1 MSNLSSSS
9 RCPFKYPTEHMKN
22 DNKCMTFRDFMQQQ
36 QIKEEQKL
44 QCTGQFSTL
53 QISPLMS
60 KKQRWEKQLSTL
72 LHQEPQNQFII
83 KHGSQSQVTINEFGN
98 KLKLLRNHEQLPT
111 QTLYHLPMISDSQ
124 ICDIVLP
131 NTPVHFKFIPFQH
144 KIRNP
149 NSNSLRNVHEQL
161 QQLRR
166 SQAQQQHRELKQ
178 QPKTQTE
185 IISKFF
191 ETKFQKIIKTQ
202 IKQYGSNELLDQ
214 HSESLFCRVIQDRQL
229 KNKYLGKHLKYL
241 KDIYKSILGI
251 GYTQEILLD
260 PFRMRSIHAT
270 LFIKKEQ
277 FIRFKYLFINQYME
291 METPVELLFKGCYK
305 LENFK
310 PLILNQRSDFEI
322 FGGEYGI
329 NEVAKNM
336 YEKIFKDYTLSP
348 YFKAIELEEQ
358 AIKFAKLFA
367 QLIDHTESPNYTL
380 EVLRERHVKY
390 KLTHVQLAN
399 FKFYLSTALQKLGI
413 GYKHIRILLRKMD
426 TYKFA
431 ILNKPSLQ
439 ECINNAPGGYRE
451 FIENF
456 VRLCSSEPILY
467 DLVQKRG
474 KQRFT
479 AHCENVFHY
488 FFRDNVKS
496 ITDDDIESIHKNKTI
511 ISEKVYRKFKE
522 KAMQSVSKVTNDPI
536 LLSDFEEDWEEITPI
551 LMNKPKKTTIKL
563 LGGQT
568 VVNRIASKL
577 ENEIMQRP
585 LLYKVFE
592 DNESQVGPN
601 LKCKLNLILY
611 GLHFYKRTD
620 IEVLHKRLH
629 IREQP
634 YFEFQQA
641 MRSVMYDEPSK
652 LQWVLDVIDDYKKHI
667 VFD

>member
-1 MSNLSSSS
+1 MHNLSTSP
-9 RCPFKYPTEHMKN
+9 RCPIKFPTEHMKQ
-22 DNKCMTFRDFMQQQ
+22 DSKSMAFRDFIQMQQTKDDMRFQ
-36 QIKEEQKL
+36 NTRRL
-44 QCTGQFSTL
+44 
-53 QISPLMS
+53 SPLQGSPINS
-60 KKQRWEKQLSTL
+60 KKERWEKQLNTL
-72 LHQEPQNQFII
+72 LRSDQQNELVI
-83 KHGSQSQVTINEFGN
+83 KHSSQCQIALKDFVNKAKNFRSQQQSPAKTAY
-98 KLKLLRNHEQLPT
+98 QLP
-111 QTLYHLPMISDSQ
+111 LIGDSQ
-124 ICDIVLP
+124 DIILP
-131 NTPVHFKFIPFQH
+131 NSPVHFKFTPISTKTKVSSFAG
-144 KIRNP
+144 
-149 NSNSLRNVHEQL
+149 LRNVQDQLEQL
-161 QQLRR
+161 RKPKIH
-166 SQAQQQHRELKQ
+166 SHHRELKQ
-178 QPKTQTE
+178 QPMTQTE

-191 ETKFQKIIKTQ
+191 ETKFQRIIKTQ
-202 IKQYGSNELLDQ
+202 IKQYGCNELLDQ
-214 HSESLFCRVIQDRQL
+214 HSETLYSRIIQDRQL
-229 KNKYLGKHLKYL
+229 KVKFQGKSLKYL

-260 PFRMRSIHAT
+260 PFRMRSIHAP

-277 FIRFKYLFINQYME
+277 FIRFKYFFINQFMD

-310 PLILNQRSDFEI
+310 PLILNEKSDFEI
-322 FGGEYGI
+322 FGGEFGI
-329 NEVAKNM
+329 NEIAKNT

-358 AIKFAKLFA
+358 AVKFAKLFA

-399 FKFYLSTALQKLGI
+399 FKFYLSTTLQKLGI
-413 GYKHIRILLRKMD
+413 RFKHIRMLLRKMD

-431 ILNKPSLQ
+431 ILNKQSLQ
-439 ECINNAPGGYRE
+439 ESIFSSPGGYRE
-451 FIENF
+451 FIDSF
-456 VRLCSSEPILY
+456 VRLCTSEPILF

-496 ITDDDIESIHKNKTI
+496 ITDSDIESIHKNKTI
-511 ISEKVYRKFKE
+511 ISEKVFKKFKE
-522 KAMQSVSKVTNDPI
+522 KAMQAVSKVTNDPI

-551 LMNKPKKTTIKL
+551 LLNRPRKTIIKQ
-563 LGGQT
+563 LGGQH
-568 VVNRIASKL
+568 VINRIASKL

-592 DNESQVGPN
+592 DNESSVGQN
-601 LKCKLNLILY
+601 LRCKLNLILY

-620 IEVLHKRLH
+620 IEVLHKRLR

-641 MRSVMYDEPSK
+641 MKIVMQDEPQK
-652 LQWVLDVIDDYKKHI
+652 LYFILDVIDDYKKHI

>member
-1 MSNLSSSS
+1 MLHNLSTSP
-9 RCPFKYPTEHMKN
+9 RCPFKFPTEHRKQ
-22 DNKCMTFRDFMQQQ
+22 DSKSMTFRDFIQMQQT
-36 QIKEEQKL
+36 KDEMKF
-44 QCTGQFSTL
+44 QCSGRL
-53 QISPLMS
+53 SPLQGSPINS
-60 KKQRWEKQLSTL
+60 KKERWEKQLSTHL
-72 LHQEPQNQFII
+72 RQNQQNELLI
-83 KHGSQSQVTINEFGN
+83 KHSSQCQIAMKDFVNKTKNFRSQ
-98 KLKLLRNHEQLPT
+98 EQSPIKT
-111 QTLYHLPMISDSQ
+111 TYQLPMIGDSQ
-124 ICDIVLP
+124 DIVLP
-131 NTPVHFKFIPFQH
+131 NTPVHFKFTPVQP
-144 KIRNP
+144 KNKA
-149 NSNSLRNVHEQL
+149 SNYVGLRNVQDQLEQL
-161 QQLRR
+161 KKPKIQL
-166 SQAQQQHRELKQ
+166 SHREIKQ
-178 QPKTQTE
+178 QPMTQTE

-191 ETKFQKIIKTQ
+191 ETKFQRIIKTQ

-214 HSESLFCRVIQDRQL
+214 HSETLYLRIIQDRQL
-229 KNKYLGKHLKYL
+229 KMKFQGKSLKYL

-260 PFRMRSIHAT
+260 PFRMRSIHAP

-277 FIRFKYLFINQYME
+277 FIRFKYLFINQFMD

-310 PLILNQRSDFEI
+310 PLILNQKCDFDI
-322 FGGEYGI
+322 FGGEFGI
-329 NEVAKNM
+329 NEIAKNM

-399 FKFYLSTALQKLGI
+399 FKFYLSTTLQKLGI
-413 GYKHIRILLRKMD
+413 RFKHIRILLRKMD

-431 ILNKPSLQ
+431 ILNKQSLQ
-439 ECINNAPGGYRE
+439 ECINSFPGGYRE
-451 FIENF
+451 FIDNF
-456 VRLCSSEPILY
+456 VRLCTSEPILF
-467 DLVQKRG
+467 DLIQKRG

-496 ITDDDIESIHKNKTI
+496 ITNSDIESIHKNKSI
-511 ISEKVYRKFKE
+511 ISEKVFIKFKE
-522 KAMQSVSKVTNDPI
+522 KAIQAVSKVTNDPI

-551 LMNKPKKTTIKL
+551 ILNKSRKTTIKQF
-563 LGGQT
+563 GGQL
-568 VVNRIASKL
+568 VINRIASKL
-577 ENEIMQRP
+577 ENEILQRP
-585 LLYKVFE
+585 LLHKVFE
-592 DNESQVGPN
+592 DNESSMGQN

-620 IEVLHKRLH
+620 IEVLHKRLR

-634 YFEFQQA
+634 YFEFQQVPIKFQKFLF
-641 MRSVMYDEPSK
+641 R
-652 LQWVLDVIDDYKKHI
+652 L
-667 VFD
+667 

>member
-1 MSNLSSSS
+1 MSNVTSSS
-9 RCPFKYPTEHMKN
+9 RCPFKYPTEHLKN
-22 DNKCMTFRDFMQQQ
+22 DNKSMTFRDFMQQQ
-36 QIKEEQKL
+36 QIKEDQKF
-44 QCTGQFSTL
+44 QSTGQLSTL
-53 QISPLMS
+53 QTSPIMS
-60 KKQRWEKQLSTL
+60 KKQRWEKQLSSL
-72 LHQEPQNQFII
+72 LRQEPQNQFII

-98 KLKLLRNHEQLPT
+98 KVKSFRSQEQSPT
-111 QTLYHLPMISDSQ
+111 KTLYQLPMISDSQ

-131 NTPVHFKFIPFQH
+131 NTPVHFKFTPFQH

-149 NSNSLRNVHEQL
+149 HSNSLRNVHEQL
-161 QQLRR
+161 EQLRR
-166 SQAQQQHRELKQ
+166 PKVQQQHRELKQ
-178 QPKTQTE
+178 LPKTQTE

-214 HSESLFCRVIQDRQL
+214 HSESLYHRVIQDRQL
-229 KNKYLGKHLKYL
+229 KNKYFGKHLKYL

-260 PFRMRSIHAT
+260 PFRMRSIHAP

-322 FGGEYGI
+322 FGGESGI

-413 GYKHIRILLRKMD
+413 GYKHLRILLRKMD

-522 KAMQSVSKVTNDPI
+522 KAMQAVGKVTNDPI

-563 LGGQT
+563 LGGQA
-568 VVNRIASKL
+568 VINRIASKL

-620 IEVLHKRLH
+620 IEVLHKRLR
-629 IREQP
+629 IREQA

-641 MRSVMYDEPSK
+641 MKVVMQDEPSK
-652 LQWVLDVIDDYKKHI
+652 LQWVIDVIDDYKKHI

>member
-1 MSNLSSSS
+1 MHNLTTSP
-9 RCPFKYPTEHMKN
+9 RCPFKFPTEHMKQ
-22 DNKCMTFRDFMQQQ
+22 DSKSMTFRDFIQMQQT
-36 QIKEEQKL
+36 KEELKSSFQ
-44 QCTGQFSTL
+44 GRQF
-53 QISPLMS
+53 QQQGSPINS

-72 LHQEPQNQFII
+72 LRQDPQNELSI
-83 KHGSQSQVTINEFGN
+83 KHTSQCQIAMKDFINKTKNF
-98 KLKLLRNHEQLPT
+98 RSHEQSPT
-111 QTLYHLPMISDSQ
+111 KTAYHLPMISDSQ
-124 ICDIVLP
+124 VIVLP
-131 NTPVHFKFIPFQH
+131 NTPVHFKFIPIQP
-144 KIRNP
+144 KTKA
-149 NSNSLRNVHEQL
+149 SNYIGLRNVQDQLEQL
-161 QQLRR
+161 KRPR
-166 SQAQQQHRELKQ
+166 IHPTHRDLKQ
-178 QPKTQTE
+178 QPMTQTE

-191 ETKFQKIIKTQ
+191 ETKFRKIIKTQ

-214 HSESLFCRVIQDRQL
+214 HSETLYSRIMLDRQL
-229 KNKYLGKHLKYL
+229 KMKFQGKSLKYL

-260 PFRMRSIHAT
+260 PFRMRSIHAP
-270 LFIKKEQ
+270 LFIRKEQ
-277 FIRFKYLFINQYME
+277 FIRFKYLFINQFMD

-310 PLILNQRSDFEI
+310 PLILNQKSDFEI
-322 FGGEYGI
+322 FGGEFGI
-329 NEVAKNM
+329 NEIAKNM

-399 FKFYLSTALQKLGI
+399 FKFYLSTTLQKLGI
-413 GYKHIRILLRKMD
+413 RYKHIRMLLRKMD

-431 ILNKPSLQ
+431 ILNKSSLQ
-439 ECINNAPGGYRE
+439 ECINNSPGGYRE
-451 FIENF
+451 FIEGF
-456 VRLCSSEPILY
+456 VRLCSSEPILF

-496 ITDDDIESIHKNKTI
+496 ITDSDIESIHKNKTI
-511 ISEKVYRKFKE
+511 ISEKVFKKFKE
-522 KAMQSVSKVTNDPI
+522 KALQAVSKITNDPI

-551 LMNKPKKTTIKL
+551 LLNKPRKTAIKQ
-563 LGGQT
+563 LGGQF

-592 DNESQVGPN
+592 DNESPIGQN
-601 LKCKLNLILY
+601 LRCKLNLILY

-620 IEVLHKRLH
+620 IEVLHKRLR

-641 MRSVMYDEPSK
+641 MKIVMQDEPQK
-652 LQWVLDVIDDYKKHI
+652 LQFVLDVIDDYKKHI

>member
-1 MSNLSSSS
+1 MHNLSTTP
-9 RCPFKYPTEHMKN
+9 RCPIKFPTEHMKQ
-22 DNKCMTFRDFMQQQ
+22 DSKSMTFRDFIQMQ
-36 QIKEEQKL
+36 
-44 QCTGQFSTL
+44 STKDDMRFQNTRRL
-53 QISPLMS
+53 SPLQGSPINS
-60 KKQRWEKQLSTL
+60 KKERWEKQLNTL
-72 LHQEPQNQFII
+72 LRSDQQNELLI
-83 KHGSQSQVTINEFGN
+83 KHSSQCQIALKDFVSKSKNFRSQQQSPAKTAYQR
-98 KLKLLRNHEQLPT
+98 LL
-111 QTLYHLPMISDSQ
+111 IGDSQ
-124 ICDIVLP
+124 DIVLP
-131 NTPVHFKFIPFQH
+131 NSPVHFKFTPISTKTKVSGFAG
-144 KIRNP
+144 
-149 NSNSLRNVHEQL
+149 LRNVQDQLEQL
-161 QQLRR
+161 KKPKIH
-166 SQAQQQHRELKQ
+166 SSHRELKQ
-178 QPKTQTE
+178 QPMTQTE

-191 ETKFQKIIKTQ
+191 ETKFQRIIKTQ
-202 IKQYGSNELLDQ
+202 IKQYGCNELLDQ
-214 HSESLFCRVIQDRQL
+214 HSETLYSRIIQDRQL
-229 KNKYLGKHLKYL
+229 KVKFQGKSLKYL

-260 PFRMRSIHAT
+260 PFRMRSIHAP

-277 FIRFKYLFINQYME
+277 FIRFKYLFINQFMD

-310 PLILNQRSDFEI
+310 PLILNEKSDFEI
-322 FGGEYGI
+322 FGGEFGI
-329 NEVAKNM
+329 NEIAKIT

-358 AIKFAKLFA
+358 AVKFAKLFA

-399 FKFYLSTALQKLGI
+399 FKFYLSTTLQKLGI
-413 GYKHIRILLRKMD
+413 RFKHIRILLRKMD

-431 ILNKPSLQ
+431 ILNKQSLQ
-439 ECINNAPGGYRE
+439 ECIVSSPGGYRE
-451 FIENF
+451 FIDSF
-456 VRLCSSEPILY
+456 VRLCTSEPILF

-496 ITDDDIESIHKNKTI
+496 ITDSDIESIHKNKTI
-511 ISEKVYRKFKE
+511 ISEKVFKKFKE
-522 KAMQSVSKVTNDPI
+522 KAMQAVSKVTNDPI

-551 LMNKPKKTTIKL
+551 LLNRPRKTTIKQ
-563 LGGQT
+563 LGGQH
-568 VVNRIASKL
+568 VINRIASKL

-592 DNESQVGPN
+592 DNESSVGQN

-620 IEVLHKRLH
+620 IEVLHKRLR

-641 MRSVMYDEPSK
+641 MKIVMQDEPQK
-652 LQWVLDVIDDYKKHI
+652 LQFILDVIDDYKKHI

>member
-1 MSNLSSSS
+1 MHNVTSSS
-9 RCPFKYPTEHMKN
+9 RCPFKFPTEHVKQGS
-22 DNKCMTFRDFMQQQ
+22 KSMTFRDFIQMQQS
-36 QIKEEQKL
+36 KEEMKFQHSGRL
-44 QCTGQFSTL
+44 
-53 QISPLMS
+53 SPLQGS
-60 KKQRWEKQLSTL
+60 PINQKKQRWEKQLSTL
-72 LHQEPQNQFII
+72 LHQDQQNELFI
-83 KHGSQSQVTINEFGN
+83 KHSSQCQIAMKDFVSKPKNFRSQ
-98 KLKLLRNHEQLPT
+98 EQSPAKT
-111 QTLYHLPMISDSQ
+111 VYHLPMISDSQ
-124 ICDIVLP
+124 DIVLP
-131 NTPVHFKFIPFQH
+131 NTPVHFKFTPIQP
-144 KIRNP
+144 KLKS
-149 NSNSLRNVHEQL
+149 SNFSGLRNVQDQLEQL
-161 QQLRR
+161 KKPRIQH
-166 SQAQQQHRELKQ
+166 SHRELKCQ
-178 QPKTQTE
+178 QPMTQTE

-214 HSESLFCRVIQDRQL
+214 HSETLYSRITQDRQL
-229 KNKYLGKHLKYL
+229 KIKFLGKSLKYL

-260 PFRMRSIHAT
+260 PFRMRSIHAP

-277 FIRFKYLFINQYME
+277 FIRFKYLFINQFMD

-310 PLILNQRSDFEI
+310 PLILNQKSDFEI
-322 FGGEYGI
+322 FGGEFGI
-329 NEVAKNM
+329 NEIAKNM

-399 FKFYLSTALQKLGI
+399 FKFYLSTTLQKLGI
-413 GYKHIRILLRKMD
+413 KYKHIRILLRKMD

-431 ILNKPSLQ
+431 ILNKSSLQ
-439 ECINNAPGGYRE
+439 ECINNSPGGYRE
-451 FIENF
+451 FIDNF
-456 VRLCSSEPILY
+456 VRFCTSEPILF
-467 DLVQKRG
+467 DLIQKRG

-496 ITDDDIESIHKNKTI
+496 ITDSDIESIHKNKSI
-511 ISEKVYRKFKE
+511 ISDKVFKKFKE
-522 KAMQSVSKVTNDPI
+522 KAMQAVSKVTNDPI

-551 LMNKPKKTTIKL
+551 LLSKPRKTAIKQ
-563 LGGQT
+563 LGGQL
-568 VVNRIASKL
+568 VINRIASKL

-592 DNESQVGPN
+592 DNESPVGQN
-601 LKCKLNLILY
+601 LRCKLNLILY

-620 IEVLHKRLH
+620 IEVIHKRLR

-641 MRSVMYDEPSK
+641 MKTVMQDEPQK
-652 LQWVLDVIDDYKKHI
+652 LQFILDVIDDYKKHI